1 MIQQK
6 DLVKGQTLTK
16 QQIRDILNKSRFS
29 YDYVKFTT
37 YKKEY
42 ITVTFTRDNKYEIA
56 TNSRDYNIW
65 YDIKILKSVLNFEGL
80 INFVFKWIN
89 KLNK

>member
-6 DLVKGQTLTK
+6 ELAKGQTLTVN
-16 QQIRDILNKSRFS
+16 QIRDILNKSRMT
-29 YDYVKFTT
+29 YDYVKFIT

-42 ITVTFTRDNKYEIA
+42 ITITFTRDNKYEIA

-65 YDIKILKSVLNFEGL
+65 YDIKILKTVLNFEGL
-80 INFVFKWIN
+80 VKFVFKWIN

>member
-6 DLVKGQTLTK
+6 ELAKGQVLTIS
-16 QQIRDILNKSRFS
+16 QIRDILTKAKMT
-29 YDYVKFTT
+29 YDYARFTT

-65 YDIKILKSVLNFEGL
+65 YEIKILKTVLNFGSL
-80 INFVFKWIN
+80 AQFIFKWIN